1 MRIARFIFVLCFAL
15 AIANCPPASAQG
27 PAGSSPGLETP
38 SGPLAE
44 VPERLYD
51 FGDLT
56 DEGIRSQFR
65 GQECRNCPPRD
76 KKSDKALRD
85 RHWSVRPHNTSRR
98 RDKDS
103 GEPQCGGL

>member
-1 MRIARFIFVLCFAL
+1 MRIARLIFVLCFTL

-44 VPERLYD
+44 VPERFYD

-56 DEGIRSQFR
+56 YGKEYVHSFVVKNVGTAPLEIKQVI
-65 GQECRNCPPRD
+65 
-76 KKSDKALRD
+76 AI
-85 RHWSVRPHNTSRR
+85 
-98 RDKDS
+98 
-103 GEPQCGGL
+103 

>member
-27 PAGSSPGLETP
+27 PGGSSPGLETP

-44 VPERLYD
+44 VTERLYD

-56 DEGIRSQFR
+56 DGKEYVHSFVVKNVGTAPLEI
-65 GQECRNCPPRD
+65 
-76 KKSDKALRD
+76 KKVIKL
-85 RHWSVRPHNTSRR
+85 
-98 RDKDS
+98 
-103 GEPQCGGL
+103 

>member
-1 MRIARFIFVLCFAL
+1 MRIARFIFVLCFALAL

-38 SGPLAE
+38 SGPLAD

-56 DEGIRSQFR
+56 DGKEYVHSFVV
-65 GQECRNCPPRD
+65 RNVGTAPLEI
-76 KKSDKALRD
+76 KKVIKL
-85 RHWSVRPHNTSRR
+85 
-98 RDKDS
+98 
-103 GEPQCGGL
+103 

>member
-1 MRIARFIFVLCFAL
+1 MRIARLIFILCFAL

-44 VPERLYD
+44 VPERFYD

-56 DEGIRSQFR
+56 DGKEYVHSFVVKNVGTAPLEI
-65 GQECRNCPPRD
+65 
-76 KKSDKALRD
+76 KKVIKL
-85 RHWSVRPHNTSRR
+85 
-98 RDKDS
+98 
-103 GEPQCGGL
+103 